1 MMIDSI
7 DKKIIRVLQKGIPM
21 TAEPF
26 GVMAKECGISTT
38 EFLNRLNDLK
48 ERGVLRRMG
57 AVLQHRHAGY
67 KANALCVWQV
77 PEDQLDEAGKTISA
91 ENAVSHCYT
100 RTTTP
105 EWPYNFY
112 TMIHAHTRQQCEEIA
127 ERIERENHFSGR
139 RLFYSVKEWK
149 KASMKYFAE

>member
-1 MMIDSI
+1 MVDAI
-7 DKKIIRVLQKGIPM
+7 DKKIIRTLQQGIPM

-26 GVMAKECGISTT
+26 REMALEVGVSTE
-38 EFLNRLNDLK
+38 EFLKRLQVLK
-48 ERGVLRRMG
+48 EEGILRRLG

-77 PEDQLDEAGKTISA
+77 PEEQLEEAGRAISE

-100 RTTTP
+100 RTTTD

-112 TMIHAHTRQQCEEIA
+112 TMIHAHDRAQCEEIA
-127 ERIERENHFSGR
+127 ERIERENHFSHR
-139 RLFYSVKEWK
+139 RMFYSVKEWK
-149 KASMKYFAE
+149 KASMKYFVK